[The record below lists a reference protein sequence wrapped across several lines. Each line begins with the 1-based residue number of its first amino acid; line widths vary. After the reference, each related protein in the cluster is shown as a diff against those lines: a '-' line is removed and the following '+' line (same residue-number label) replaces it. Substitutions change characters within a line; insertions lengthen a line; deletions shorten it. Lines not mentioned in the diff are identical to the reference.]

1 MNIVSLIR
9 SKDEQMLFGQIES
22 SGTKGKNISQSKIFF
37 RVCCA
42 GGLQGRVAVEGSGVP
57 ANGRRRGGAGALP
70 RHYVRAGRKGVSL
83 RGLSQPGAVCARPL
97 RCPLPAACHAAKR
110 ESTGPPARPPGRPPE
125 TNGLCPPACRPAHQQ
140 LCASGEAA
148 KPDPDVAIIGQRLAN
163 VKHKILVLSGKGGVG
178 KSTFSAQVC
187 AGRHVQPRAHAR
199 IFQSVVLRNVHSGTC
214 SWPWRLREWTSK

>member
-1 MNIVSLIR
+1 
-9 SKDEQMLFGQIES
+9 
-22 SGTKGKNISQSKIFF
+22 
-37 RVCCA
+37 
-42 GGLQGRVAVEGSGVP
+42 
-57 ANGRRRGGAGALP
+57 
-70 RHYVRAGRKGVSL
+70 
-83 RGLSQPGAVCARPL
+83 
-97 RCPLPAACHAAKR
+97 
-110 ESTGPPARPPGRPPE
+110 
-125 TNGLCPPACRPAHQQ
+125 LCPPACRPAHQQ

-199 IFQSVVLRNVHSGTC
+199 IFQSVFLRNVHSGTC

>member
-1 MNIVSLIR
+1 
-9 SKDEQMLFGQIES
+9 MLFGQIES

-97 RCPLPAACHAAKR
+97 RCPLPATLPKGRARVRPLVLPAARQKQTACARPLAALR
-110 ESTGPPARPPGRPPE
+110 TSNCAPRARPPSPIRTSRSSGSASRMSSTKSSSCRARAVSARARSPPRFAPGD
-125 TNGLCPPACRPAHQQ
+125 TCSHAR
-140 LCASGEAA
+140 
-148 KPDPDVAIIGQRLAN
+148 
-163 VKHKILVLSGKGGVG
+163 
-178 KSTFSAQVC
+178 T
-187 AGRHVQPRAHAR
+187 RAHFRALFSEMCIRAR
-199 IFQSVVLRNVHSGTC
+199 AVGHGACGNGQASRAPRH
-214 SWPWRLREWTSK
+214 